1 MDNHWSVDT
10 TELQKDSDAFTIWDL
25 EQRINWDIGEGKIN
39 KKDLLKYWDKIEI
52 DPKRFCLQSFLLSPE
67 YVNIIE

>member
-52 DPKRFCLQSFLLSPE
+52 DPFKRKALLLTIFPTLS
-67 YVNIIE
+67 